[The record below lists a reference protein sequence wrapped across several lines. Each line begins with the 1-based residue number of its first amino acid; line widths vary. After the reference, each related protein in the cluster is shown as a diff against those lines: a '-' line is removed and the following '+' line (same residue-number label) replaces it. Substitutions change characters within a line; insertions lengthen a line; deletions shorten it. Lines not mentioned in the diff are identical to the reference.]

1 VKIYDNE
8 FRVTPANIACEALLC
23 ARQSL
28 LSNHGTWP
36 PDSPYQGA
44 VIQDAITF
52 RQGNVWARNRYI
64 GPWVFVAHDLSTV
77 LDFDSWQAD
86 PYGQDVGSTLT

>member
-1 VKIYDNE
+1 
-8 FRVTPANIACEALLC
+8 
-23 ARQSL
+23 
-28 LSNHGTWP
+28 
-36 PDSPYQGA
+36 